1 MVPMISRNSDPL
13 GTESSDPDIRMA
25 YRSITQHGSLDWL
38 WSPGLKL
45 SAAGSHGLPEL
56 KRCIAQSEQ
65 SVFFAFCRLS
75 FDGASYFA
83 TITYIPE
90 GTSSLRKARTS
101 MASRTVQAWFRGPQ
115 ATLTASRLEDLT
127 VNGILDAMPSPPSGP
142 VPPGVIVRSSS
153 DVQDREKAL
162 PRAPEPV
169 TRTASEPATY
179 LSLRGPPNFGD
190 PHTRGRRRAQREE
203 AARQKRIKAL
213 RAAEAQ
219 QAEETERARREQ
231 LDRDLAHKAAM
242 RMAREEEERAEEER
256 RVREREERRRRGAE
270 KRAEEARQ
278 LEEWKREE
286 ARRSEEFTRA
296 EAELKRR
303 AVERR
308 EAARLAAAK
317 KRRESRLAG
326 DSVLL
331 GGWVTVQNSESV
343 AWRRRYFQL
352 TDTVMRFYGQQKDVG
367 GVPSDVIVLKDAE
380 PTAKEWHEGF
390 EELRSIPHAFAL
402 VLGNGE
408 PPTMFF
414 SDTAEEKEL
423 LSGLLM
429 TCS

>member
-1 MVPMISRNSDPL
+1 M
-13 GTESSDPDIRMA
+13 
-25 YRSITQHGSLDWL
+25 
-38 WSPGLKL
+38 
-45 SAAGSHGLPEL
+45 
-56 KRCIAQSEQ
+56 
-65 SVFFAFCRLS
+65 
-75 FDGASYFA
+75 
-83 TITYIPE
+83 
-90 GTSSLRKARTS
+90 
-101 MASRTVQAWFRGPQ
+101 
-115 ATLTASRLEDLT
+115 
-127 VNGILDAMPSPPSGP
+127 
-142 VPPGVIVRSSS
+142 IVRSSS

-190 PHTRGRRRAQREE
+190 PRTRSEQREAARQAAEAEERRARREE
-203 AARQKRIKAL
+203 AARQKQIKAL

-219 QAEETERARREQ
+219 QAEETERDRREQ

-270 KRAEEARQ
+270 KRAEETRR
-278 LEEWKREE
+278 LEEWRYEE
-286 ARRSEEFTRA
+286 TRRSEELTRA

-352 TDTVMRFYGQQKDVG
+352 TDTVMRFYGQQKV
-367 GVPSDVIVLKDAE
+367 
-380 PTAKEWHEGF
+380 
-390 EELRSIPHAFAL
+390 RSL
-402 VLGNGE
+402 
-408 PPTMFF
+408 FF
-414 SDTAEEKEL
+414 SLFGPVFMGEYRMSVVSPRTLSYSKALNLPLRNGTKGSRNYARSLMHLPLFLETASHPRCSFLTL
-423 LSGLLM
+423 LKKRYVFFM
-429 TCS
+429 CA